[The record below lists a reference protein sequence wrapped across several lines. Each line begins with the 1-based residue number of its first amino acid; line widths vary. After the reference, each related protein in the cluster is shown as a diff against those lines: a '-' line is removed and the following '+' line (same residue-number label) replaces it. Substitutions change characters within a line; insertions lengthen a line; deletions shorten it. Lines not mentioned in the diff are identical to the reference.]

1 MIVTRY
7 EADEIEDPYSYR
19 GTACLKNKLGLR
31 DPIALQAFELEMSSV
46 RSLEPLPAGQFGPTH
61 YRRVHRHL
69 FQDVYRWAG
78 RYRTIR
84 TGKGQN
90 WFCLP
95 QFIDAQMN
103 RLFPSLKTPAFVAGN
118 GAEAFVAAA
127 AEFLST
133 LNAIHP
139 FREGN
144 GRSQLSFL
152 HLIAL
157 RAGHPLRLE
166 NIQQE
171 AFLDA
176 MIRSFDGPN
185 DLLIAQ
191 LRSLLS

>member
-1 MIVTRY
+1 
-7 EADEIEDPYSYR
+7 
-19 GTACLKNKLGLR
+19 
-31 DPIALQAFELEMSSV
+31 
-46 RSLEPLPAGQFGPTH
+46 
-61 YRRVHRHL
+61 
-69 FQDVYRWAG
+69 
-78 RYRTIR
+78 
-84 TGKGQN
+84 
-90 WFCLP
+90 
-95 QFIDAQMN
+95 MN

>member
-1 MIVTRY
+1 
-7 EADEIEDPYSYR
+7 
-19 GTACLKNKLGLR
+19 
-31 DPIALQAFELEMSSV
+31 
-46 RSLEPLPAGQFGPTH
+46 
-61 YRRVHRHL
+61 
-69 FQDVYRWAG
+69 
-78 RYRTIR
+78 
-84 TGKGQN
+84 
-90 WFCLP
+90 
-95 QFIDAQMN
+95 MN
-103 RLFPSLKTPAFVAGN
+103 RLFPSLEAPDFAAGTD
-118 GAEAFVAAA
+118 AEAFVAAA
-127 AEFLST
+127 AEFLSA

-166 NIQQE
+166 HIQQE

-191 LRSLLS
+191 LQRLLS